1 MNLNSQTVSRFVFLF
16 FIISISVYFMF
27 VNKNFADELVEKF
40 EEKKKEEQLS
50 KDKQKLAELVKQ
62 LYIEIY
68 KDDIN
73 NNQPSQKAVDFYVDY
88 AMQRNLTRADF
99 KEVIQGSAPALERT
113 FKDSSAK
120 SPPPNEV
127 FGTEDEVTELYNEIL
142 FRNPDE
148 AELYTFAKLVKTDAT
163 FSLEKLKQILYA
175 SEEYRRLEKTQTNT
189 VYSNLMGG
197 VTDRQLDL
205 IVATTYKNITGKD
218 DLDTDTKKFL
228 RKKLLSFNL
237 NEVTFQKFVE
247 SYVKGAPVPPLSE
260 NDKKKLQNSLDAV
273 AAANQ
278 KKGDSLT
285 KEDMEKFKQDILA
298 EVKNSLKNVPKDPKE
313 GYTHKGQENSQV
325 NPNKQVIEVLLKTA
339 KESERE
345 NYLDSQ
351 NILDRIKEEA
361 KCVFDKNAVDEHYS
375 SLGKS
380 SLAQL
385 QDQRNTEELRNTCIR
400 NRKFLG
406 VDEDMVL
413 DPSLKWSVPQRHPP
427 VCVGG
432 KNTYQPVVD
441 QTSLIGTLLEEA
453 KDTEV
458 GSILPKVPPR

>member
-1 MNLNSQTVSRFVFLF
+1 
-16 FIISISVYFMF
+16 MF

-40 EEKKKEEQLS
+40 EEKKKEEQLP
-50 KDKQKLAELVKQ
+50 KDKPKLTELVKQ
-62 LYIEIY
+62 LYVEIY

-88 AMQRNLTRADF
+88 AMQRSLTRVDL

-113 FKDSSAK
+113 FKDSSSKA
-120 SPPPNEV
+120 PPPNEV

-148 AELYTFAKLVKTDAT
+148 AELYTFAKLVKNDPT

-175 SEEYRRLEKTQTNT
+175 SEEYRRLEKTQTNF

-237 NEVTFQKFVE
+237 NEVAFQRFVE
-247 SYVKGAPVPPLSE
+247 SYVKGTPVPPLSDE
-260 NDKKKLQNSLDAV
+260 DKKKLQNALD
-273 AAANQ
+273 ANQ

-285 KEDMEKFKQDILA
+285 KEDMEKLKQDILA
-298 EVKNSLKNVPKDPKE
+298 EVKNSLKNVPKDQGKE
-313 GYTHKGQENSQV
+313 GHTHQGQEHSQV

-351 NILDRIKEEA
+351 DILDRIKEEA
-361 KCVFDKNAVDEHYS
+361 KCVFDKNAVDDHYAS
-375 SLGKS
+375 MGKN

-385 QDQRNTEELRNTCIR
+385 QDKRNTEELRNTCIR

-406 VDEDMVL
+406 ADEDMVL
-413 DPSLKWSVPQRHPP
+413 DPTLKWSVPQRHPP

-432 KNTYQPVVD
+432 KNSYQPVVD
-441 QTSLIGTLLEEA
+441 QTSLIGTLLDEA
-453 KDTEV
+453 KNTEV
-458 GSILPKVPPR
+458 GSILPKTPPR